1 MSFSELN
8 KIAGAFLG
16 ALLLFLLLG
25 FFSAKMLGTDEGGH
39 HSDTLAFALEIEE
52 DESAE
57 SAEAEDAGLDLFALA
72 SAADASAGAG
82 IFRQCQACHK
92 IEDGANGVG
101 PHLWD
106 VVGRAIGGVDGYSYS
121 NTLAEMGG
129 EWNVEALL
137 GFLEDPRGWAPGT
150 KMAYNGL
157 SDPEDRINLIAYLNE
172 EGGSNLDLT
181 DGLADDRD
189 ASAAD
194 VMETETDAT
203 ETAEAPTEEAAET
216 GDASTEEAT
225 EAAAEE
231 VTETAEEA
239 AAAAE
244 DVAETAETATEEVT
258 ETTEAAT
265 EEVTETADAAATEVT
280 EEAEATTEE
289 ATETAEA
296 TTEEATE
303 AVTEEAA
310 TEEATEEVTEA
321 AEATEEATEAAEA
334 TEEATD
340 EIVTAAAPEA
350 ETVEATPAAAPL
362 AFFEGVTAE
371 DGAKVYRACRACH
384 VLEEGKNRVGPYLY
398 GVVGRE
404 VASVEGFRYSNGM
417 KEHGGVWT
425 AERLYEYLE
434 DPRGV
439 VKGTSMAYPGLKK
452 SEDRAAIILY
462 LNENSAAP
470 LALQ

>member
-57 SAEAEDAGLDLFALA
+57 SAEAEDEGLDLFALA

-203 ETAEAPTEEAAET
+203 ETAEAPTEEATET
-216 GDASTEEAT
+216 GEAATEEAT
-225 EAAAEE
+225 EAAEAAAEE
-231 VTETAEEA
+231 VTETAEAATEEA

-244 DVAETAETATEEVT
+244 DVAETATE
-258 ETTEAAT
+258 
-265 EEVTETADAAATEVT
+265 EVT

-296 TTEEATE
+296 TTEEAAE
-303 AVTEEAA
+303 AVTEDAT

-350 ETVEATPAAAPL
+350 ETVEATPAAAPP